1 MDETVDK
8 KKLFPSLILC
18 PSLVSGPF
26 KILDFLDY
34 WYKFLLQLQ
43 EGGLENSV
51 IWRASTRGAVT
62 LKLHFET
69 VFKSTQASSVKGFT
83 FFLHQMGNTQ
93 WVSFV
98 ACERIEPKLQF
109 HRRSCR
115 EILSPSAWKPLF
127 TTESQTQPWRSVI
140 TSLYGWMFKQWA
152 KLSKFSVSF
161 EKSKGD
167 DGIFVLCERPPPS
180 LPSKEGK
187 SIIPSK

>member
-1 MDETVDK
+1 M
-8 KKLFPSLILC
+8 
-18 PSLVSGPF
+18 
-26 KILDFLDY
+26 
-34 WYKFLLQLQ
+34 
-43 EGGLENSV
+43 N
-51 IWRASTRGAVT
+51 
-62 LKLHFET
+62 
-69 VFKSTQASSVKGFT
+69 
-83 FFLHQMGNTQ
+83 FF
-93 WVSFV
+93 

-167 DGIFVLCERPPPS
+167 DGIFVLCERPPPFPPLEGGKINNS
-180 LPSKEGK
+180 FQVTLPILFSFSWPKYMLL
-187 SIIPSK
+187 SQTANQVL